1 MKFNSLVVA
10 AMVIASVNAGGRDK
24 GAGGHKHNDGS
35 EPRSGA
41 PFGLKVHPLFLA
53 MSAKSLES
61 GPDTS
66 QNLDHTNNK
75 GSHDLT
81 KHEVYEDQNCKIISL
96 ILHDLQKS
104 IFILFGKYLK
114 SKATISRLQIKTDSP
129 EPRKENRY
137 LTPQSITSATM
148 EEIKEK
154 AIILRGEYV
163 DFWGYFLDEKCS
175 NKLNRLSSP
184 EKIGRLKFFIGVPI
198 KPSDFDK
205 TQETAV

>member
-1 MKFNSLVVA
+1 MFLLSLPWLSPRSMQVGVTK
-10 AMVIASVNAGGRDK
+10 VQVGVTK
-24 GAGGHKHNDGS
+24 VQVGHKHNDGS

-114 SKATISRLQIKTDSP
+114 SKVTTRELKTKIDSP
-129 EPRKENRY
+129 EPRKANRY
-137 LTPQSITSATM
+137 LTSQDIARATM
-148 EEIKEK
+148 EAIRGK

-184 EKIGRLKFFIGVPI
+184 DRIGEL
-198 KPSDFDK
+198 DFSS
-205 TQETAV
+205 VFR